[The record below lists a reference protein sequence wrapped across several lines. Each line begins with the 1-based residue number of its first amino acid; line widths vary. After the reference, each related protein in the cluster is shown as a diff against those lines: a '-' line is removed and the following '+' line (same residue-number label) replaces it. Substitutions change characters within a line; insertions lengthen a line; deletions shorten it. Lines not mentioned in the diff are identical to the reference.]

1 MENGEWRSLFF
12 NFPLIFPSK
21 KHTLSVGQSLLALQ
35 TQLLSEVLTMIVDNA
50 KVMSK
55 GQITLPKDIRAQLR
69 LSVGDRVT
77 LICENN
83 RVVLMN
89 SALYALKEFQ
99 DTMQGEAERAG
110 LKSDEDVVDLIMQM
124 RHEEEQ

>member
-1 MENGEWRSLFF
+1 
-12 NFPLIFPSK
+12 
-21 KHTLSVGQSLLALQ
+21 
-35 TQLLSEVLTMIVDNA
+35 MIVDNA

-69 LSVGDRVT
+69 LGVGDRVT

-99 DTMQGEAERAG
+99 DAMQGEAERAG
-110 LKSDEDVVDLIMQM
+110 LKSDDDVVDLIMQM
-124 RHEEEQ
+124 RREEERIFSNRT

>member
-1 MENGEWRSLFF
+1 
-12 NFPLIFPSK
+12 
-21 KHTLSVGQSLLALQ
+21 
-35 TQLLSEVLTMIVDNA
+35 MIVDNA

-69 LSVGDRVT
+69 LGVGDRVT

-99 DTMQGEAERAG
+99 DAMQGEAARAG
-110 LKSDEDVVDLIMQM
+110 LNSDEDVVDLIMQM
-124 RHEEEQ
+124 RHEEDQ